1 MGGVSY
7 ETPPELGV
15 GVGLR
20 YRGKTK
26 DEWSKDEL
34 WYEVAVPNL
43 HSRRVYYGRK
53 ERNER
58 RLRYMRHT
66 REERRMRWLQTF
78 ALWAFGPPIVLT
90 LLGLC
95 WKAAVAVVLM

>member
-7 ETPPELGV
+7 EIPPELGSSI
-15 GVGLR
+15 GLR
-20 YRGKTK
+20 YRGRAK

-34 WYEVAVPNL
+34 WREVAVPSL
-43 HSRRVYYGRK
+43 HSRWRYYGR
-53 ERNER
+53 EATAER

-78 ALWAFGPPIVLT
+78 ALWAFGPPIALT